1 MVRPQDRPDPLSS
14 VNPMVSLREKYPGE
28 PGQSGQ
34 TGPIFQA
41 SKPDPNAQWSWLPPS
56 GRDYGFGA
64 LGAVQ
69 SGVKA
74 FNDRAE
80 DAQSG
85 VDRLRDFSDERQ
97 KIIDDPGKSPA
108 EKAVAAHEQDIAQL
122 AEERNM
128 KLVNDKLGPAKIIP
142 EAARAP
148 LSKDLWDTV
157 QKGVVPAGEELG
169 KLGETYGKPF
179 VKGVPVAGLV
189 LTGIQTG
196 IDIQMN
202 HHSVGRSIA
211 EGVGSTIGAGVFGV
225 GAAVLVGPET
235 AGVASIPAGIAAG
248 AAGSY
253 IGGKA
258 ADWLT
263 DRTDDVLGIDH

>member
-1 MVRPQDRPDPLSS
+1 MVQ
-14 VNPMVSLREKYPGE
+14 LREKYPPQ
-28 PGQSGQ
+28 PGQQGQ
-34 TGPIFQA
+34 TGPIFQT
-41 SKPDPNAQWSWLPPS
+41 SKRDPNAEWSWLPPS
-56 GRDYGFGA
+56 GKDYAFGT

-85 VDRLRDFSDERQ
+85 VDRLHDFSDEQQ
-97 KIIDDPGKSPA
+97 KIIDDPSKSPT

-122 AEERNM
+122 AEERNV
-128 KLVNDKLGPAKIIP
+128 KLVKDQLGPAQAIP
-142 EAARAP
+142 DPVRGP
-148 LSKDLWDTV
+148 LSKDFWDVV
-157 QKGVVPAGEELG
+157 QKRAVPAGEELG
-169 KLGETYGKPF
+169 KFGETYGKPF

-189 LTGIQTG
+189 LTGVQTG
-196 IDIQMN
+196 IDIQVN

-211 EGVGSTIGAGVFGV
+211 EGVGSTVGAAVFGV
-225 GAAVLVGPET
+225 GAAALAAPET
-235 AGVASIPAGIAAG
+235 VGVASIPAGIAAG

-253 IGGKA
+253 LGGKA